1 MANAILDK
9 LNPEQ
14 REAARTIHGPVLV
27 LAGAGTGK
35 TRVITFR
42 IAHMLGQ
49 GVPPEQILAMTFTNK
64 AAREMKERVA
74 QMVPTEIARKVTV
87 GTFHAFCA
95 RVLRQDIAVL
105 GFTPGFTIADDSDQQ
120 GILKQAAGELGLL
133 SDNLPLDEVKWY
145 IGDCK
150 NKLLTPEK
158 AIKTAD
164 TDVEVSK
171 AYIYQR
177 YQQVLENQNMLDFD
191 DMLFFVYRIFDEF
204 PDIRKKYQEKYQYLL
219 VDEYQDTNMVQFKMI
234 EMLAGDKCNLC
245 VVGDDDQSIYGWR
258 GAVVENILNFP
269 NYFRHKGVKE
279 VRLEQNYR
287 STNKILT
294 AANEVIAANAE
305 RFDKRLWSGN
315 GDGENLKL
323 VHTVSAED
331 EANFTADMILQEV
344 ATDPKRCYKDFAIL
358 YRSNHM
364 SRQLEQSLRRAG
376 VPYRLVGGQEFYHRK
391 EIKDAAAYLKLI
403 VNPREDQSFLRILGV
418 PSRGIGDKAISEL
431 KKLQQTLHRPMCKL
445 IGSEEF
451 LSHISGKGNASA
463 RSFYDTLEKYR
474 KLFDE
479 PGELVRKT
487 TDYLKEIG
495 YLDGLVKI
503 YKDRNDAESRQEN
516 VYEFINSIAQFEKK
530 NEEPA
535 TLLEFL
541 ESFALLDENDRTE
554 ENEENADA
562 VTLSTVH
569 ASKGLEF
576 PVVFLIGMEFN
587 IFPHERAMR
596 DGSIN
601 EELRLFYV
609 AITRAKQQLFIS
621 YAGTRLRYGM
631 EKIQR
636 PSQFLKLLPEAL
648 IDKCKPEDLFETMSD
663 DDLNKGF
670 ADIFAMLDGK

>member
-1 MANAILDK
+1 MAGAILDQ

-42 IAHMLGQ
+42 IAYMLDQ
-49 GVPPEQILAMTFTNK
+49 GIPPEHILAMTFTNK
-64 AAREMKERVA
+64 AAREMKERIA
-74 QMVPTEIARKVTV
+74 QMVSKETAAKVTV

-95 RVLRQDIAVL
+95 RVLRQDIGVL

-120 GILKQAAGELGLL
+120 GVLKQAAGELGLL

-150 NKLLTPEK
+150 NQLLTPEM
-158 AIKTAD
+158 AIKAAD
-164 TDVEVSK
+164 TDVEVGK
-171 AYIYQR
+171 AYIYRR
-177 YQQVLENQNMLDFD
+177 YQQMLENQNMLDFD
-191 DMLFFVYRIFDEF
+191 DMLFFVYRIFNEY
-204 PDIRKKYQEKYQYLL
+204 PEVLKKYQDKYRYLL

-234 EMLAGDKCNLC
+234 EMLAGDSCNLC

-269 NYFRHKGVKE
+269 QYFRHKGVKS

-294 AANEVIAANAE
+294 AANEVIAANTE
-305 RFDKRLWSGN
+305 RFDKKLWSAK

-323 VHTVSAED
+323 VQTLSAEA
-331 EANFTADMILQEV
+331 EASFVADMILQEV
-344 ATDPKRCYKDFAIL
+344 ADDKNLRYKDFAIL

-364 SRQLEQSLRRAG
+364 SRQLEQSLRQAN

-403 VNPREDQSFLRILGV
+403 VNPKEDQSFLRILGV
-418 PSRGIGDKAISEL
+418 PSRGIGDKAVSEL
-431 KKLQQTLHRPMCKL
+431 KKLQHAMHRPMCKL
-445 IGSEEF
+445 LGSKEF
-451 LSHISGKGNASA
+451 LEQVSGKGHAA
-463 RSFYDTLEKYR
+463 ACAFYDTMEKYR
-474 KLFDE
+474 KIFE
-479 PGELVRKT
+479 TPGELVQKT
-487 TDYLKEIG
+487 TDYLKDVG

-503 YKDRNDAESRQEN
+503 YKDRRDAESRQEN

-530 NEEPA
+530 FGEPA
-535 TLLEFL
+535 TLMDFL

-554 ENEENADA
+554 EDEQNADA

-576 PVVFLIGMEFN
+576 PYVFLIGMEFN
-587 IFPHERAMR
+587 IFPHERSLR
-596 DGSIN
+596 EGSVN

-609 AITRAKQQLFIS
+609 AITRAKNRLFIS
-621 YAGTRLRYGM
+621 HAGSRLRYGM
-631 EKIQR
+631 EKLQR
-636 PSQFLKLLPEAL
+636 PSQFLQLLPEEL
-648 IDKCKPEDLFETMSD
+648 VDKCKPEDLYQTPTK
-663 DDLNKGF
+663 DDLDKKF
-670 ADIFAMLDGK
+670 ADIFAMLNGK